1 MKYFFVLLLSFI
13 LFSCGGVDIDEL
25 TRRVRNDIETKF
37 EEIAKERNVAYSI
50 DEFIV
55 EPVKDGEYVGH
66 LTTTEA
72 GTEMKYEVQI
82 TVDGD
87 QYEWKMAE

>member
-13 LFSCGGVDIDEL
+13 LFSCGGVDTDEL

-37 EEIAKERNVAYSI
+37 EEVAKERNVAYSI

>member
-1 MKYFFVLLLSFI
+1 MKFFYVLLLAFV
-13 LFSCGGVDIDEL
+13 LFSCGGVYTDEL

-37 EEIAKERNVAYSI
+37 EEIAKERDVTYSI
-50 DEFIV
+50 DEFYV

-72 GTEMKYEVQI
+72 GYEMKYEVQI

-87 QYEWKMAE
+87 QYEWKIPE

>member
-13 LFSCGGVDIDEL
+13 LFSCGGVDIDDL
-25 TRRVRNDIETKF
+25 TKRVRNDIDTKF
-37 EEIAKERNVAYSI
+37 EEISNQRDVTYSI
-50 DEFIV
+50 DEFVI

-72 GTEMKYEVQI
+72 GTKMKYEVEI
-82 TVDGD
+82 NVDGD
-87 QYEWKMAE
+87 QYEWRIPE